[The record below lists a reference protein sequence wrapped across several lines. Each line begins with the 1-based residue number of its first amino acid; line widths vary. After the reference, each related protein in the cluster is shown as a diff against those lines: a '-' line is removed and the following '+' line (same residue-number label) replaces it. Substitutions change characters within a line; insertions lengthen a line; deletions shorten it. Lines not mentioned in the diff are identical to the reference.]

1 MHVEDPRARYALA
14 VLFDTPDL
22 PGLTWIERLT
32 YGDQPPSG
40 EEAAIHIQASRF
52 FDENYGTPSSL
63 PTMPLPE
70 IDGVPLLF
78 GRPTVER
85 RGNTLVVH
93 ADIIASTYFL
103 VTRYEE
109 WVRRGVRDEHGRF
122 PGRESLPFRAG
133 FLHRPIVDEYAALLH
148 KWAGAIGIS
157 LPSSPQRRFSVLL
170 THDVDTLGPPRGPIQ
185 AVRRV
190 ASGLLGRRSMR
201 QAMDGAS
208 VALGVKRDPCDNLD
222 DVLQLDQQLMQRVPS
237 GRCRSICFFMAGGH
251 SPYDG
256 DYDVTSKKI
265 RNRLQQVASAGAEI
279 GLHASYEAGIR
290 PELVGTERR
299 CLEKAAEVSI
309 EKNRHHYLAWREPEH
324 GAILAQAGI
333 GWDATLGYA
342 DVAGFRLGVCRPI
355 PLFDPIQQR
364 SLGIEEHPLVVMDCT
379 LDRPKY
385 MNLDEQSAFECVNQ
399 LMDATYRY
407 RGEFVALWH
416 NTVLASNDGSYHK
429 WLYLRV
435 LNRLRQLI
443 DEDPCVS

>member
-1 MHVEDPRARYALA
+1 
-14 VLFDTPDL
+14 
-22 PGLTWIERLT
+22 
-32 YGDQPPSG
+32 
-40 EEAAIHIQASRF
+40 
-52 FDENYGTPSSL
+52 
-63 PTMPLPE
+63 
-70 IDGVPLLF
+70 
-78 GRPTVER
+78 
-85 RGNTLVVH
+85 
-93 ADIIASTYFL
+93 
-103 VTRYEE
+103 
-109 WVRRGVRDEHGRF
+109 
-122 PGRESLPFRAG
+122 
-133 FLHRPIVDEYAALLH
+133 
-148 KWAGAIGIS
+148 
-157 LPSSPQRRFSVLL
+157 
-170 THDVDTLGPPRGPIQ
+170 
-185 AVRRV
+185 
-190 ASGLLGRRSMR
+190 
-201 QAMDGAS
+201 
-208 VALGVKRDPCDNLD
+208 
-222 DVLQLDQQLMQRVPS
+222 
-237 GRCRSICFFMAGGH
+237 MAGGH

-399 LMDATYRY
+399 LIDATYRY